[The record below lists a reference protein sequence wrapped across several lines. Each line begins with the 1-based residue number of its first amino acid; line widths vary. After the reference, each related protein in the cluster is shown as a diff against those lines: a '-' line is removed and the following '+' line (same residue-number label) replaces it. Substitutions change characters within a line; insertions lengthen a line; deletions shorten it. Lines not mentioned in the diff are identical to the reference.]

1 MSLRRLVSALSV
13 VGVVTSATVVVAQPK
28 ADPAAPA
35 APAPEGADA
44 GSAVQMT
51 EEAPPADMEG
61 IDENPDAPKPIGGDD
76 SASVTATAPPP
87 TRGGYPIEEAA
98 RPITLPQNMSE
109 VTLDPHIQVS
119 PAMAST
125 ALRARY
131 GITRQVQLGVTYL
144 FGGLYDDPATTMEKT
159 AFHPGKAVGLD
170 LTVLVKKWLGVKLGV
185 PVYVDPG
192 AVGITLGAPLRFRFG
207 EKLTI
212 GGMDDFVHVAVEKFA
227 PSLYQEAY
235 NALAAATSQ
244 NSNTIQSRG
253 ALHFSGYGIYQY
265 LPKLAIIGRAA
276 VHLEDFSPNRTDG
289 GGGITTSIRGGFQ
302 YTPRKY
308 LDLGL
313 SLGFDDLAHGGT
325 FAPAGFLAVRI

>member
-13 VGVVTSATVVVAQPK
+13 VVGVVASATVVVAQPK
-28 ADPAAPA
+28 APADPAAPA
-35 APAPEGADA
+35 APDA
-44 GSAVQMT
+44 GSAVQMAD
-51 EEAPPADMEG
+51 EPPPADMDG
-61 IDENPDAPKPIGGDD
+61 VNENPDAPKTLGGGD
-76 SASVTATAPPP
+76 SASVTVTAPAKL
-87 TRGGYPIEEAA
+87 TGGYPIEEAA

-109 VTLDPHIQVS
+109 VSLDPHIQVS

-144 FGGLYDDPATTMEKT
+144 FGGLYDDPETPMEKT
-159 AFHPGKAVGLD
+159 AFHPGKAVGID
-170 LTVLVKKWLGVKLGV
+170 VTVLVQKWMGVKVGV

-192 AVGITLGAPLRFRFG
+192 AVGVTLGAPMRFRFG
-207 EKLTI
+207 ERLTI
-212 GGMDDFVHVAVEKFA
+212 GGMDDLVHVAVEKFA
-227 PSLYQEAY
+227 PSLYQEGF
-235 NALAAATSQ
+235 NALAAATSL

-302 YTPRKY
+302 YTPRKF

-325 FAPAGFLAVRI
+325 FSPAGFLAVRI